1 MKIDTAEWIA
11 LSEACT
17 AGGFSKPTGYRL
29 AKHLGLIK
37 VVFGVKIIRKAD
49 IKTMKENRKAIGNP
63 DWISSPEA
71 AAEAAL
77 RAVESRERRKRAKAK
92 NG

>member
-1 MKIDTAEWIA
+1 MKIDTAEWVTLA
-11 LSEACT
+11 EACQ
-17 AGGFSKPTGYRL
+17 AGGFSQPTGYRL
-29 AKHLGLIK
+29 AKRLGLVK
-37 VVFGVKIIRKAD
+37 VIFGVKIVRKAD

-92 NG
+92 SG

>member
-1 MKIDTAEWIA
+1 
-11 LSEACT
+11 
-17 AGGFSKPTGYRL
+17 
-29 AKHLGLIK
+29 
-37 VVFGVKIIRKAD
+37 
-49 IKTMKENRKAIGNP
+49 MKENRKAIGNP

-92 NG
+92 NC

>member
-11 LSEACT
+11 LSEACR

-29 AKHLGLIK
+29 AKHLGIIK